1 MIVMD
6 RFILTGLSSL
16 LDTYLLS
23 PSPPLTTLNSLGCR
37 RLRLNI
43 LVLQQNLKN
52 IEDNASLSRSA
63 TYYDLFSMGSAAI
76 LERVKRE
83 GQEFMFG
90 SELVSVLLRLVYSE
104 ALGSER
110 REVSVV
116 AERGLA
122 QDELL
127 LSEYLY

>member
-1 MIVMD
+1 M
-6 RFILTGLSSL
+6 
-16 LDTYLLS
+16 
-23 PSPPLTTLNSLGCR
+23 NAAGCR
-37 RLRLNI
+37 RLQLNI

-52 IEDNASLSRSA
+52 VEPGASLARAA
-63 TYYDLFSMGSAAI
+63 TYYDLFALGSQEI
-76 LERVKRE
+76 LKRAKE
-83 GQEFMFG
+83 QGKEIGFG
-90 SELVSVLLRLVYSE
+90 SEQVSVLLRLVYSE

-110 REVSVV
+110 REISVA

>member
-1 MIVMD
+1 MNAI
-6 RFILTGLSSL
+6 
-16 LDTYLLS
+16 
-23 PSPPLTTLNSLGCR
+23 GCQ
-37 RLRLNI
+37 RLQLNI

-52 IEDNASLSRSA
+52 VEPKASLARSA
-63 TYYDLFSMGSAAI
+63 TYYELFSLGSHEI
-76 LERVKRE
+76 LKRVKE
-83 GQEFMFG
+83 QGKQVGFS
-90 SELVSVLLRLVYSE
+90 SEQVSVLLRLVYSE

-110 REVSVV
+110 REVSVA

>member
-1 MIVMD
+1 M
-6 RFILTGLSSL
+6 
-16 LDTYLLS
+16 
-23 PSPPLTTLNSLGCR
+23 NQLGCK
-37 RLRLNI
+37 RLTLNI

-52 IEDNASLSRSA
+52 VEPGASLHRAAS
-63 TYYDLFSMGSAAI
+63 YYDLFALGSQEILKRAKEQGKEMGFSG
-76 LERVKRE
+76 EEVGR
-83 GQEFMFG
+83 
-90 SELVSVLLRLVYSE
+90 LLRLCYSE

-110 REVSVV
+110 REVSVA

>member
-1 MIVMD
+1 MN
-6 RFILTGLSSL
+6 
-16 LDTYLLS
+16 
-23 PSPPLTTLNSLGCR
+23 PLGCQ

-52 IEDNASLSRSA
+52 VEPNASLAKS
-63 TYYDLFSMGSAAI
+63 TMYYELFSFGSQRI
-76 LERVKRE
+76 LTRVKMQ
-83 GQEFMFG
+83 GKQMGFS
-90 SELVSVLLRLVYSE
+90 SEQVSVLLRLVYSE
-104 ALGSER
+104 ALGSDR
-110 REVSVV
+110 REISVA